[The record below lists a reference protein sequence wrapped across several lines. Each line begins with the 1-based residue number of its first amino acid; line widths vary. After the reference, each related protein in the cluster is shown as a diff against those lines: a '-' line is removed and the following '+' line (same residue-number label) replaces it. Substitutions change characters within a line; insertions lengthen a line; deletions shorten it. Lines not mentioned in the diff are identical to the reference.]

1 MSKEELE
8 KTAIEL
14 ADEYIAS
21 FEGQLTLG
29 RVCKGGVEAIGL
41 LLLSTPEELMRLIA
55 SMAILQ
61 KAALKESGRL
71 ISDDDLGN
79 AAWKQLKEDSGP
91 EWWKS
96 IPPEMLKSLKPEYLA
111 DIPPEAF
118 EELNISGID

>member
-1 MSKEELE
+1 V
-8 KTAIEL
+8 
-14 ADEYIAS
+14 
-21 FEGQLTLG
+21 QG
-29 RVCKGGVEAIGL
+29 RSGSDRTVAPIDPGGAHAV
-41 LLLSTPEELMRLIA
+41 IA